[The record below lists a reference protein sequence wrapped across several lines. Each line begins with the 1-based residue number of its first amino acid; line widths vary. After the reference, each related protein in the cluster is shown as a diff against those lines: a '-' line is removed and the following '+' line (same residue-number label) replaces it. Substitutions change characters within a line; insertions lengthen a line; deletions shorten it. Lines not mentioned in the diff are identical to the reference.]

1 MNIEVINTGT
11 ELLLGTTLNTHGAWI
26 GQELMAT
33 GLRVSRQS
41 TVPDGVAIREAL
53 AGALERSDA
62 VIVTGGLGPT
72 SDDLTREMT
81 AEVMGLELIEDEAAL
96 RSLEA
101 FFAKRSRSMPPSNR
115 KQALHPCGADVLP
128 NPHGTAPG
136 VYVPPRLGASSP
148 CAVFLLPGPPN
159 ELRPMFQNEVLP
171 RLLALSGLE
180 GEKEPR
186 TMRVCR
192 FVGVGES
199 ELQDALDARLEQ
211 IDGLEIGY
219 CAHLGQVDLRL
230 MGMTSVV
237 ESALELVKQGYPEQ
251 CFTYSGE
258 SLESVV
264 VRSLRERGESVCFAE
279 SCTGGGVAARLTDIA
294 GASSV
299 FGESYVTY
307 SNEAKMKLLG
317 VPEELLAEYGAV
329 SQEVAIAMAL
339 GAQERSGAD
348 YALSVTGI
356 AGPSGGTDQ
365 KPVGTVWIALAVRGK
380 EPIALKKFHP
390 RGRAVFREV
399 VTLGVLDL
407 LRRQWL

>member
-1 MNIEVINTGT
+1 MIIEVINTGT
-11 ELLLGTTLNTHGAWI
+11 ELLLGTTLNTHGAWL

-41 TVPDGVAIREAL
+41 TVPDGAAIGEVL
-53 AGALERSDA
+53 AEALERSDA

-101 FFAKRSRSMPPSNR
+101 FFALRSRSMPASNR

-128 NPHGTAPG
+128 NLHGTAPG

-159 ELRPMFQNEVLP
+159 ELRPMFQNEVMP
-171 RLLALSGLE
+171 RLLALSGL
-180 GEKEPR
+180 GEENEPR
-186 TMRVCR
+186 EMRVCH
-192 FVGVGES
+192 FIGVGES
-199 ELQDALDARLEQ
+199 ELQDTLDARLDQ
-211 IDGLEIGY
+211 MSGLEVGY

-230 MGMTSVV
+230 MGTKTVV
-237 ESALELVKQGYPEQ
+237 KSALEIVRLNYSTQ
-251 CFTYSGE
+251 CYTDSGE
-258 SLESVV
+258 SLENVV
-264 VRSLRERGESVCFAE
+264 VARLRERGQSVCFAE
-279 SCTGGGVAARLTDIA
+279 SCTGGGVAARLTDVA
-294 GASSV
+294 GASMI
-299 FGESYVTY
+299 FEESYVTY

-317 VPEELLAEYGAV
+317 VPEELLAAHGAV
-329 SQEVAIAMAL
+329 SEEVAISMAV
-339 GAQERSGAD
+339 GAQERSGVD

-356 AGPSGGTDQ
+356 AGPAGGTDQ
-365 KPVGTVWIALAVRGK
+365 KPVGTVWIALAARGK

-399 VTLGVLDL
+399 VTLEVLDL
-407 LRRQWL
+407 LRRQLI